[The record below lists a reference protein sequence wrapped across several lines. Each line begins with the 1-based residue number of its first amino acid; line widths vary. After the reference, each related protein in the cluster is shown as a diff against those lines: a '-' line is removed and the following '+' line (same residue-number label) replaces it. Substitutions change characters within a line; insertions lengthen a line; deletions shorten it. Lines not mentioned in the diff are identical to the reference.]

1 MKVYIYIDSKHVI
14 YLNGMIADIDRA
26 NQMQIEYFE
35 SQQKGTIMISLDLDT
50 FIFLEDNGA
59 IYKSELIIN

>member
-1 MKVYIYIDSKHVI
+1 MKVYVYIDSKNVI

-35 SQQKGTIMISLDLDT
+35 SQQKGTIMISLDIDT

>member
-1 MKVYIYIDSKHVI
+1 MKVYIYIDTNNVI
-14 YLNGMIADIDRA
+14 FLNGMIADIDRA

-35 SQQKGTIMISLDLDT
+35 SQQKGAIMISLDIDT

>member
-1 MKVYIYIDSKHVI
+1 
-14 YLNGMIADIDRA
+14 
-26 NQMQIEYFE
+26 MQIEYFE